1 MKQIK
6 TISLS
11 LLLAFAMLLSL
22 VQASYA
28 AGISVSAGQGT
39 VSVGRTVAFSITVP
53 SGSEAWTYSVS
64 HSDNLTLESGELA
77 PMGFEGDSRTN
88 QLVFRANSTGTG
100 TVSISAGSYCIDG
113 VDYDASG
120 SASVTI
126 VAADK
131 PDDSEPSHGG
141 SGTGGGSG
149 SGSSS
154 GTGNGG
160 SGSDSRSA
168 NNALASLTVSAGT
181 LTPAFDPAVTE
192 YTLSLPLQSDKLTVT
207 AAASDSRA
215 TIRGDGEIALQSG
228 ENMLSVVVTAENG
241 SVRTYTITAQVAQA
255 PMVFLSYGSEKLGV
269 VKDIAGVTAP
279 TGFTV
284 SSIPHNGETIPAW
297 ANASGQ
303 TLLYLVDES
312 SHAGFYLYSPEAGV
326 LSPYLP
332 LTDSYV
338 YVGVPTGKQ
347 TIPGLTFGSVTAFGQ
362 TLDGWTYQ
370 DASLPDFSVL
380 YLMDTA
386 GTCGYYTYDSQ
397 NDTLQRFSGAVFS
410 DDGGRTLRLPMLYV
424 YIAGGAAA
432 LLLVLVIVL
441 AALCGRRGRKL
452 RLLSAPALPTSDAEI
467 ETQSADAA
475 APQEPG
481 ISLPQ
486 DVSPAPQAEPDPTS
500 HPEEAS
506 SAPEPS
512 TDTASPAPEE
522 TPLSIPDAADDAPT
536 PEPSS
541 AEAAPESPAP
551 ADAPAAQEET
561 PPSDASLEDTLRQL
575 PLDDLLNDIHNL

>member
-141 SGTGGGSG
+141 SG

-255 PMVFLSYGSEKLGV
+255 PTVFLSYGSEKLGV

-279 TGFTV
+279 AGFTV

-312 SHAGFYLYSPEAGV
+312 SHAGFYLYSPEVGV

-452 RLLSAPALPTSDAEI
+452 RLLSAPALLTSDAEI
-467 ETQSADAA
+467 EAPSADAA

-506 SAPEPS
+506 SAPELS

-551 ADAPAAQEET
+551 ADAPPAQEET